1 MLDGAVTTR
10 VAVFID
16 YQNVYMGARG
26 AFFAAGTPDHTDGQ
40 IHPRV
45 SD

>member
-1 MLDGAVTTR
+1 LAER

-26 AFFAAGTPDHTDGQ
+26 
-40 IHPRV
+40 RV
-45 SD
+45 RDRRDYSRP